1 MGLIKAAVSAIGGG
15 LADQWLEVIEAN
27 DMGGTTVF
35 TSGVPVR
42 QGKGSNTKGNS
53 NIVSNGS
60 RIHVYPNQF
69 MMLVDGGKVVDYT
82 AEEGYYEVQNSS
94 APSLFNGQFGDSLK
108 EVFGRIK
115 YGGVPSSA
123 QKVFFINTQEI
134 KGIKFGTPNPVN
146 YFDTFYNAELFL
158 RAHGDY
164 SVRITNP
171 LLFYSEVIPKNASK
185 VEYEDIAD
193 QYRAEFLEA
202 FQAAINQ
209 MSADGER
216 ISFVTSKAGVL
227 SRYMDNALDEPWTQM
242 RGFEV
247 VRVGIASI
255 SYDEESQKLI
265 NMRNQGAMLSDPTI
279 REGFVQGQIAS
290 GINAAGNNPNGAA
303 GGMMGVGLGMAGGLG
318 YMNMASQNNMAQ
330 MQYQQ
335 QMQQMQQQQQQQQAQ
350 PQMQAPSA
358 AAAAGGWTCE
368 CGTVNKGKFCTECGK
383 AQPAP
388 KPAAGEWTCSCG
400 TVNRGKF
407 CTECGKAAPA
417 PAPAEWTCSCGAVNK
432 GKFCTECG
440 KARP

>member
-82 AEEGYYEVQNSS
+82 AEEGYYTVNNSS

-335 QMQQMQQQQQQQQAQ
+335 QMQQMQQQQQAQ

-383 AQPAP
+383 PQPAP

>member
-1 MGLIKAAVSAIGGG
+1 MGLIKAAVSAIGSG
-15 LADQWLEVIEAN
+15 LGDQWLEVLEAN
-27 DMGGTTVF
+27 DMGGSTVF

-42 QGKGSNTKGNS
+42 PGKGSNTKGSS

-60 RIHVYPNQF
+60 KIHVYPNQF
-69 MMLVDGGKVVDYT
+69 MLLVDGGKVVDYT

-115 YGGVPSSA
+115 YGGTPSSA

-134 KGIKFGTPNPVN
+134 KGIKFGTPNPVQ

-164 SVRITNP
+164 SIRVTNP
-171 LLFYSEVIPKNASK
+171 LLFYSEVIPKNATK

-202 FQAAINQ
+202 FQAALNQ

-216 ISFVTSKAGVL
+216 ISFVTSKAGTL

-255 SYDEESQKLI
+255 SYDETSQALI
-265 NMRNQGAMLSDPTI
+265 NKRNEGAMLSDPSI
-279 REGFVQGQIAS
+279 REGYVQGQIAN
-290 GINAAGNNPNGAA
+290 GINAAGHNPNGAA

-318 YMNMASQNNMAQ
+318 YMGMASQTNMQQ

-335 QMQQMQQQQQQQQAQ
+335 QMQQ
-350 PQMQAPSA
+350 QMQAPSQA
-358 AAAAGGWTCE
+358 AAGAAAGGWTCS

-383 AQPAP
+383 PQPAP

-400 TVNRGKF
+400 TVNKGKF
-407 CTECGKAAPA
+407 CTECGKPA
-417 PAPAEWTCSCGAVNK
+417 PVSGEWTCECGAVNK

-440 KARP
+440 KPRQ

>member
-69 MMLVDGGKVVDYT
+69 RMLVDGGKVVDYT

-303 GGMMGVGLGMAGGLG
+303 GGMMGVGIGMAGGLG

-335 QMQQMQQQQQQQQAQ
+335 QMQQMQQQQAQQ

-368 CGTVNKGKFCTECGK
+368 CGTVNQGKFCTECGK
-383 AQPAP
+383 PQPAP

-407 CTECGKAAPA
+407 CTECGKPA